1 MLWLRKYSVRMYGHY
16 TLKYSRR
23 HHRHRGIIGNLCT
36 LFNTSQRLKL
46 FYRIDKEN
54 LKTIKIWVILNFIF
68 IIFLCW
74 HLAEVLFYL
83 IVIRQFYQQWYKYNP
98 YYHEKVSLPLLFLLH
113 SSWVIFY
120 CPRDGVCYASMFLV
134 FTTLP
139 RSHSWEFFL
148 LRCILFLSTQNNRWD
163 LNPGRPAPS
172 PKIYKV
178 KNVCSIIKQ
187 VQNINVPGKY
197 EFIKKK
203 WTRPKKCLYLFNTLQ
218 YSSFMLNFLTEQNCS

>member
-46 FYRIDKEN
+46 FYRIDREN

-98 YYHEKVSLPLLFLLH
+98 YYHERVSLPLRKCFFCIRVESYFIVRETEYVMLPCFW
-113 SSWVIFY
+113 SSLRFRDLIPENSFY
-120 CPRDGVCYASMFLV
+120 CNV
-134 FTTLP
+134 F
-139 RSHSWEFFL
+139 FFY
-148 LRCILFLSTQNNRWD
+148 
-163 LNPGRPAPS
+163 P
-172 PKIYKV
+172 PKI
-178 KNVCSIIKQ
+178 IGGI
-187 VQNINVPGKY
+187 
-197 EFIKKK
+197 
-203 WTRPKKCLYLFNTLQ
+203 WTRAAQHLLPKYIRLRTYVQ
-218 YSSFMLNFLTEQNCS
+218 